1 MRGNRRRPVVATV
14 RATALAATVVAA
26 VVGVGAA
33 GCGGSSSPKAASTA
47 VTSGTSA
54 ALPSDSGSSA
64 PASAP
69 GSPSGT
75 ATPSAPSSPPPSSPS
90 VDPGTLPQ
98 TKVLPTSTDPQFLA
112 GVNALWQGIVDDNP
126 QEAMPFFFPESAYKQ
141 VKALANPAAD
151 YQNRLIGFYTL
162 DIHAAHRL
170 LGAGAKDAKLVGVT
184 VPAQQAQ
191 WILPG
196 EEQNKLSYYRV
207 YGTRLTYTEGGKT
220 KSFGLFSLIS
230 WRGEWYVVH
239 FGPNPRPKP
248 VGAVYQPR
256 G

>member
-1 MRGNRRRPVVATV
+1 MGVCAVAS
-14 RATALAATVVAA
+14 AALLFT
-26 VVGVGAA
+26 AA
-33 GCGGSSSPKAASTA
+33 GCGSSSSSPSAASA
-47 VTSGTSA
+47 AASGTDASSVPTT
-54 ALPSDSGSSA
+54 PSVPGSVSQPSGPSQTPSGS
-64 PASAP
+64 PN
-69 GSPSGT
+69 
-75 ATPSAPSSPPPSSPS
+75 

-98 TKVLPTSTDPQFLA
+98 TKTMPTATDPQFQA

-126 QEAMPFFFPESAYKQ
+126 QEAMPFFFPKSAYLQ
-141 VKALANPAAD
+141 VKALTNAGAD
-151 YQNRLIGFYTL
+151 YQNRLIGFYNL

-170 LGAGAKDAKLVGVT
+170 LGAGAKDATLVGVS
-184 VPAQQAQ
+184 VPAKAAE

-196 EEQNKLSYYRV
+196 EETNKLSYYRV
-207 YGTRLTYTEGGKT
+207 YGSRLTYTEGGKT

-248 VGAVYQPR
+248 IGVVYEPR

>member
-1 MRGNRRRPVVATV
+1 MRTR
-14 RATALAATVVAA
+14 TALCAAAA
-26 VVGVGAA
+26 SAVLLLAVA
-33 GCGGSSSPKAASTA
+33 GCGGSSGPSAAPA
-47 VTSGTSA
+47 AATSGADTGGVPGA
-54 ALPSDSGSSA
+54 PSA
-64 PASAP
+64 PASAA
-69 GSPSGT
+69 S
-75 ATPSAPSSPPPSSPS
+75 TPSQPSTPPPASSTPS

-98 TKVLPTSTDPQFLA
+98 TKTMPTDTDPQFTA

-126 QEAMPFFFPESAYKQ
+126 QEAMPFFFPKSAYLQ
-141 VKALANPAAD
+141 VKALSNPGAD
-151 YQNRLIGFYTL
+151 YENRLIGFYKL

-170 LGAGAKDAKLVGVT
+170 LGSDAKDAKLVGVS
-184 VPAQQAQ
+184 VPARAAE

-207 YGTRLTYTEGGKT
+207 YGSRLTYTEGGKT

-230 WRGEWYVVH
+230 WRGQWYIVH

-248 VGAVYQPR
+248 IGVVYQPR